1 MTPQEN
7 IKWYWEDLTSNEKV
21 CILTELYDNLST
33 KQQEYFLQIITG

>member
-7 IKWYWEDLTSNEKV
+7 IKWYWEDLNSNEKV
-21 CILTELYDNLST
+21 RILEELYDNLST